1 LNFTPQLGVASDPK
15 GKGNPIRRAGMGLY
29 CENVIYNNIFFDR
42 LYREK
47 TGAFLATR
55 IASDEGAA
63 LG

>member
-1 LNFTPQLGVASDPK
+1 LPGIT
-15 GKGNPIRRAGMGLY
+15 
-29 CENVIYNNIFFDR
+29 YNNFFDR

-55 IASDEGAA
+55 IASDEGAP